1 MFMKKKY
8 FIYCFTFALFQL
20 VVMMSSCGKDSSG
33 ENFEYN
39 IVEIEEITLEQTV
52 LNMVVGDAQSLT
64 AYYLPEDA
72 NIKTIQWS
80 SSDISVATVDQN
92 GVVTAVSGG
101 NAVITAASKGNKVT
115 ATCLVNVKTYVDD
128 EVEFNGGKNDGV
140 QLNVSALKL
149 PNGTME
155 VLDAQLTSEYS
166 GKRVLWKSSN
176 TDVVEV
182 SDSGII
188 TCGTDGSAYVVAQI
202 ENTDKTDTCHI
213 SVVDIDGETLWY
225 GDPTKN
231 FDYSFYNLSKEGDD
245 EYPKKE
251 GTIKPIDDSEYGKIW
266 EVHKPADN
274 KRCEFARTEARN
286 GGDNYYEIK
295 EGDRVYVGW
304 RVKMDIRSE
313 VKPETYAQFQLKTG
327 DGNGWQN
334 YPVSMNFDS
343 NKSLLSVLGVNPADR
358 PDASMTESRKTYF
371 CVSEMK
377 EKEWTEIVLGFNFS
391 TNPEISFVEV
401 WINGVRQ
408 LLTDGKGSKVFK
420 AYHRTIDMKADN
432 SGPAHMYF
440 KWGIYNAA
448 SAPYDIYGYFDE
460 MRVGKTLKDVMNP
473 LLLSRN

>member
-64 AYYLPEDA
+64 AYYLPENA

-188 TCGTDGSAYVVAQI
+188 TCVTDGSAYVVAQI

-225 GDPTKN
+225 GDPTKD
-231 FDYSFYNLSKEGDD
+231 FYYSFYNISKEGDD
-245 EYPKKE
+245 EYTKKE
-251 GTIKPIDDSEYGKIW
+251 GTIKPIDGSEYGTIW

-274 KRCEFARTEARN
+274 KRCEFARTE
-286 GGDNYYEIK
+286 GDNNYYEIK
-295 EGDRVYVGW
+295 DGDRVYVGW
-304 RVKMDIRSE
+304 RVKMDIKGQEMPDS
-313 VKPETYAQFQLKTG
+313 YLQFQLKTE
-327 DGNGWQN
+327 DNGWQN
-334 YPVSMNFDS
+334 HPVSIEFEPKISSLIVAGIYPVDT
-343 NKSLLSVLGVNPADR
+343 
-358 PDASMTESRKTYF
+358 PDASVSNRTTKF
-371 CVSEMK
+371 CTVDMK
-377 EKEWTEIVLGFNFS
+377 ENEWTEIVLGFNFS

-408 LLTDGKGSKVFK
+408 LLTDGKGARVFK

-473 LLLSRN
+473 LLISRN

>member
-1 MFMKKKY
+1 MKK
-8 FIYCFTFALFQL
+8 ILFVFL
-20 VVMMSSCGKDSSG
+20 PYILSLSVMMTSCGKEETEDNLDST
-33 ENFEYN
+33 
-39 IVEIEEITLEQTV
+39 IIEIEEVALSKTS
-52 LNMVVGDAQSLT
+52 LNMIVGDKYSLKVT
-64 AYYLPEDA
+64 YLPKDA
-72 NIKTIQWS
+72 TVKVFKWT
-80 SSDISVATVDQN
+80 SSDISVVSVDNN
-92 GVVTAVSGG
+92 GALTAVSGG
-101 NAVITAASKGNKVT
+101 DAVITVASKDDKVK
-115 ATCLVNVKTYVDD
+115 ATCNINVMTYVDD
-128 EVEFNGGKNDGV
+128 EAEFHGGKNDGV
-140 QLNVSALKL
+140 QLNVSKFKL
-149 PNGTME
+149 FDGTME
-155 VLDAQLTSEYS
+155 VLDAQLSSEYS
-166 GKRVLWKSSN
+166 GKKVLWKSSN

-182 SDSGII
+182 SDCGII

-213 SVVDIDGETLWY
+213 SVINMEGKVFWY
-225 GDPTKN
+225 GDPKKE
-231 FDYSFYNLSKEGDD
+231 FYSSFYNISKEGDD

-251 GTIKPIDDSEYGKIW
+251 GTIKPIDDSDYGKIW

-286 GGDNYYEIK
+286 GENYYEIN

-304 RVKMDIRSE
+304 RVKMDIDGD
-313 VKPETYAQFQLKTG
+313 VKPEAYAQFQLKTG

-343 NKSLLSVLGVNPADR
+343 NNYLLNVVGVYPADK

-377 EKEWTEIVLGFNFS
+377 ENEWTEIVLGFNFS

-408 LLTDGKGSKVFK
+408 LLTDGKGAKVFK

-432 SGPAHMYF
+432 SEPAHMYF
-440 KWGIYNAA
+440 KWGVYNKTC
-448 SAPYDIYGYFDE
+448 APYNIYGYFDE

-473 LLLSRN
+473 LLESRK